1 MLSKEKTIVIE
12 LFERYQNR
20 EELSQAVVQ
29 DLTERGKQCQKVD
42 NYTILVNDKTY
53 TLSERTLPIMGYML
67 RQAVLDRIEA

>member
-12 LFERYQNR
+12 LFERFQNR

-29 DLTERGKQCQKVD
+29 DLKERGKQCQNVD
-42 NYTILVNDKTY
+42 NYTILVNNKPY
-53 TLSERTLPIMGYML
+53 ALSERTLPIMGYML